1 MFTRFSGLS
10 RQRLK
15 EENIRRSKKAAIPVG
30 DAMEK
35 PVGVEAYRKKR
46 RESAKRADKAV
57 DAATRRIL
65 QGGAVRSR

>member
-1 MFTRFSGLS
+1 MFRRFSGLS

-15 EENIRRSKKAAIPVG
+15 EENIRRSKNASVPVG
-30 DAMEK
+30 DVMEA
-35 PVGVEAYRKKR
+35 PVGVEVYRKKR

>member
-1 MFTRFSGLS
+1 
-10 RQRLK
+10 
-15 EENIRRSKKAAIPVG
+15 
-30 DAMEK
+30 MEK
-35 PVGVEAYRKKR
+35 PVGVEAYWKKR